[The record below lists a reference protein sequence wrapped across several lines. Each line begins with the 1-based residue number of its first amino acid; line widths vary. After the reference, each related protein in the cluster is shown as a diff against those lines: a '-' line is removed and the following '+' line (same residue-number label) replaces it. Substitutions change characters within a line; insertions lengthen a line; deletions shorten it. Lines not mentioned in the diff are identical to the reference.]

1 MDSGSGGTHSVRY
14 AADSYEK
21 LLGVVNRKK
30 EKGKRTV
37 CECGKEIFV
46 AQLEKHRGTGLHAI
60 LMFKKQK
67 KEQLPTSPQ

>member
-1 MDSGSGGTHSVRY
+1 MNICS

-21 LLGVVNRKK
+21 LLGTVNRKK

-60 LMFKKQK
+60 LMFKKEK
-67 KEQLPTSPQ
+67 KEKNDRKF